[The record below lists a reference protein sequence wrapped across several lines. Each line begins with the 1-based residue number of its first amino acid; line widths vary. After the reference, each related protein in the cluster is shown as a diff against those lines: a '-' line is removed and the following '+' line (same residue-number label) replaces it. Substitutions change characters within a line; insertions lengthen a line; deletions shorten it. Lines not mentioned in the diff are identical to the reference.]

1 MNDCDSKKFRN
12 ISEKVQGKYFPV
24 IKFGGTNKYI
34 NKNYTNDSDGRN
46 SISFTGDGFNGNKVD
61 IHQDNKYGV
70 NRVCFSPQGK
80 YVAGCG
86 TNGIIYVYDLYE
98 NKLLTKI
105 CTKIDNIRDL
115 IIGDNDKYIYACG
128 DNKIIEIFDLYESKK
143 VSNDDVAR
151 YVDVSI
157 PSIIKRQCAKREDS
171 SVGRSDH
178 NGGNDETRQ
187 EQLPPKETRKNV
199 LDNIYTPWM
208 KVKHKDFTHN
218 KVVYVPVYNYCDL
231 IKSNINM
238 VDLNRI
244 KIRKVNPVINKS
256 LFIIKDSHECS
267 TSCLA
272 VPNIST
278 FLVYSGGGDGLLKIW
293 DIRMNLFT
301 LHKKGNYKK
310 ATSNTIFLDNKNPY
324 ASICSHEDI
333 VTSINFN
340 NTIDHEGAYKMRRAT
355 RKREMRARE
364 RKQCDADENSSQIG
378 KESHSRKAE
387 KSVSFQDEEL
397 FLDDESSSSTFS
409 SSCSSVSYSSI
420 TFDLTRNKFNN
431 VLMTSGYDGYIR
443 LYDINNNIIKSF
455 YDEEKTITHCMFS
468 YNNKY
473 IVSTNKSKYAKIFDF
488 IYMNNKKNAKN
499 MITYLSNYKSY
510 HLNRPSGDNEAG
522 EDDNEYS
529 NCASL
534 YDDNFSK
541 DLYIDKEFQPCSIK
555 NIYEDK
561 ELEERI
567 KLVNELNRKISKDD
581 KKKAAGERDEGGKGV
596 SNGMEDRVA
605 DGMENGVADGM
616 ENGVADGMEN
626 GVADGMENESDGTYS
641 NTDSSAFDENTIKTN
656 AFYEHV
662 NKKLEPTWSFFQDNM
677 KYMNLIPYDD
687 LNESLRRNHEFIKT
701 HYKKLN
707 HSSDNSN
714 HNQGE
719 ANSEKGVYH
728 PQKDEKEHILYYQMS
743 DIINNEADI
752 PNFFSCVAGDKCII
766 PSTDTYAHVYD
777 IYTGFHVNTISNLY
791 LPNYHPADNSYFDSC
806 SMSQPFFKKKHL
818 SFLTSADTYPKNQN
832 IIATSNGYPD
842 GSIVL
847 WVFAPF

>member
-1 MNDCDSKKFRN
+1 MNDSDTKKFRN
-12 ISEKVQGKYFPV
+12 ISEKVQGKYTPV

-34 NKNYTNDSDGRN
+34 NRNYTNDSDATNG
-46 SISFTGDGFNGNKVD
+46 ISFTGDEFNSKSVD
-61 IHQDNKYGV
+61 IYYDNKYGV

-115 IIGDNDKYIYACG
+115 TISDNDKYIYACG

-143 VSNDDVAR
+143 KVFNDDVAR

-157 PSIIKRQCAKREDS
+157 PSIIKSQNGKREDCA
-171 SVGRSDH
+171 VGRSGH
-178 NGGNDETRQ
+178 NGGSDETGQ
-187 EQLPPKETRKNV
+187 GQLPLKGGRRNP
-199 LDNIYTPWM
+199 LDNIYAPWM
-208 KVKHKDFTHN
+208 KVKHRDFTHN
-218 KVVYVPVYNYCDL
+218 KVVYVPVYNYSDL

-238 VDLNRI
+238 VDLNCI
-244 KIRKVNPVINKS
+244 KMRKVNPVINKS

-272 VPNIST
+272 VPNVST

-293 DIRMNLFT
+293 DIRMNMFT
-301 LHKKGNYKK
+301 LHKKGNNKK
-310 ATSNTIFLDNKNPY
+310 GTSNVIFLDNKNPY

-333 VTSINFN
+333 LTSINFN
-340 NTIDHEGAYKMRRAT
+340 NTIDHEGAYKMRRAE

-364 RKQCDADENSSQIG
+364 RRQRAANGNNSQMEKEPHSGKTEQSASFEN
-378 KESHSRKAE
+378 E
-387 KSVSFQDEEL
+387 KL
-397 FLDDESSSSTFS
+397 FLDDEGNNSSFS

-420 TFDLTRNKFNN
+420 TFNLTRNKFNN
-431 VLMTSGYDGYIR
+431 ILMTSGYDGYIR

-455 YDEEKTITHCMFS
+455 YDEEKSITHCMFS

-473 IVSTNKSKYAKIFDF
+473 IISTNKSKYAKIFDF

-499 MITYLSNYKSY
+499 MVTYLSNYQSY
-510 HLNRPSGDNEAG
+510 HLNKPSGDNPEG
-522 EDDNEYS
+522 EDDNEYG
-529 NCASL
+529 NCAKL

-541 DLYIDKEFQPCSIK
+541 DIYSDKEFQPCNIK

-567 KLVNELNRKISKDD
+567 KLVNELNRKISKED
-581 KKKAAGERDEGGKGV
+581 KKKAAGEGANK
-596 SNGMEDRVA
+596 VA
-605 DGMENGVADGM
+605 NQVANGVD
-616 ENGVADGMEN
+616 NGVEH
-626 GVADGMENESDGTYS
+626 ESDGTYS
-641 NTDSSAFDENTIKTN
+641 NTDSSVFDENTIKTN
-656 AFYEHV
+656 TFYEHV
-662 NKKLEPTWSFFQDNM
+662 NKKLEPTWSLFLDNM
-677 KYMNLIPYDD
+677 KYMNLIPYDE
-687 LNESLRRNHEFIKT
+687 LNESLRRNHEYVKA

-707 HSSDNSN
+707 HSSGKSN
-714 HNQGE
+714 YNQGE
-719 ANSEKGVYH
+719 ANSAKQIYH
-728 PQKDEKEHILYYQMS
+728 PGKDEKEHMLYYEMS
-743 DIINNEADI
+743 DIINNETDI
-752 PNFFSCVAGDKCII
+752 PNFYSCVAGDKCII
-766 PSTDTYAHVYD
+766 PSVDTYAHVYD

-791 LPNYHPADNSYFDSC
+791 LPNYHHNDSSYFDS
-806 SMSQPFFKKKHL
+806 SSTHQPFFKKRHL